1 MYTYMYI
8 YIYIGRR
15 NGYNEESTDVST
27 VLRSTL
33 YYLALLEFVKRCGNL
48 AKILGPGFV
57 MGLTSS
63 HCGGLFKE
71 SEADKEALFPLSCG
85 GTSRCFLLALD
96 STTGPPIMYLF
107 LHAWP
112 IMACMSQLCQSFA
125 HSHLHLREV
134 VLLRQLM
141 FPHKIAAHLGAL
153 KRHIFLTSLS
163 LSLYIYIYI
172 YIYMYYIYRIHI

>member
-33 YYLALLEFVKRCGNL
+33 YYLALLEFGKRCGNL
-48 AKILGPGFV
+48 AKILGPGLV
-57 MGLTSS
+57 IGLTNS

-71 SEADKEALFPLSCG
+71 SEADKEALFPLSGG

-96 STTGPPIMYLF
+96 SRIWLPGIYLF
-107 LHAWP
+107 LHA
-112 IMACMSQLCQSFA
+112 
-125 HSHLHLREV
+125 
-134 VLLRQLM
+134 
-141 FPHKIAAHLGAL
+141 
-153 KRHIFLTSLS
+153 
-163 LSLYIYIYI
+163 
-172 YIYMYYIYRIHI
+172 